1 MSDRIGFEKAGFSF
15 VPIEEGADRNEFIEI
30 LCRPCRCNT
39 ADGMLGDFRLDD
51 PTDRCACD
59 MRASFVFSCSV

>member
-51 PTDRCACD
+51 PTDRCA
-59 MRASFVFSCSV
+59 